1 MVCIFGF
8 SSLTDYPRQV
18 QGLSA
23 QHLLGGQDTG
33 EPSDHQGGQQIIRQ
47 RLVELTDD
55 WNMVFYPAAGVMPAR
70 MLLWNVF
77 AAGDTLFDSA
87 GRKDVQEW
95 NGR

>member
-1 MVCIFGF
+1 MYRKMVEIQ
-8 SSLTDYPRQV
+8 PV
-18 QGLSA
+18 
-23 QHLLGGQDTG
+23 
-33 EPSDHQGGQQIIRQ
+33 
-47 RLVELTDD
+47 
-55 WNMVFYPAAGVMPAR
+55 GVMLAR

>member
-1 MVCIFGF
+1 M
-8 SSLTDYPRQV
+8 
-18 QGLSA
+18 SA
-23 QHLLGGQDTG
+23 QRLLGGQDTD

-47 RLVELTDD
+47 LLVELTDD
-55 WNMVFYPAAGVMPAR
+55 RNMVFYPAAGVMPVG